1 MSGKATKATELLVT
15 TRNEIGAFAK
25 FTLSLRQNNVNIE
38 CYCAYEQ
45 GNDAVFHMLTNDNT
59 KAKDLLT
66 KAGYTV
72 TEKPVVYWT
81 VDNTPGETNK
91 ATSALAESRI
101 NVTYTYSTATPG
113 SKTAGTVFVTS
124 DNDKACDTLNRL

>member
-1 MSGKATKATELLVT
+1 MPGKATKTTELWVT

-25 FTLSLRQNNVNIE
+25 FTLPLRQNSVNIE

-81 VDNTPGETNK
+81 VDNTPGEINK

-101 NVTYTYSTATPG
+101 NVTYTYSTVTPG
-113 SKTAGTVFVTS
+113 SKTAGTVFATS
-124 DNDKACDTLNRL
+124 DNNKAFDTLNRL

>member
-1 MSGKATKATELLVT
+1 MPEKATKTTELYVT
-15 TRNEIGAFAK
+15 TRNEIGAFAR
-25 FTLSLRQNNVNIE
+25 FTLPLRENKINIK

-45 GNDAVFHMLTNDNT
+45 GSDAIFQLITNNNST
-59 KAKDLLT
+59 AKDLLT

-81 VDNTPGETNK
+81 INNTPGEINK

-101 NVTYTYSTATPG
+101 NVTYSYSTTTPG
-113 SKTAGTVFVTS
+113 SKTQGTVFATS
-124 DNDKACDTLNRL
+124 DNNKTCDVLNRL